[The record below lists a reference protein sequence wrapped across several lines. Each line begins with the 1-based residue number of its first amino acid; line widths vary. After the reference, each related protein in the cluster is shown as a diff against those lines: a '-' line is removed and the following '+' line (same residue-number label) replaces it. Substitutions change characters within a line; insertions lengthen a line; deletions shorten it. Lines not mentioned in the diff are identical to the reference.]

1 MGCMSVLAL
10 HRAFEKMFERIS
22 TGITVWMQTFSREQQ
37 HLDIRLATYAY
48 PCRRVFYKLADAD
61 KGMCKNELFKTGEG
75 EEQHEIEEEHPC
87 EKEKELNFGVGEEG
101 IGEELW
107 ESEGGEASE
116 EGHEE
121 EAAGQESEDEHE
133 EKDSGDEDVEAK
145 GNKEEW
151 AAWKRAYLFQEE
163 SKEGSSTGT
172 SA

>member
-22 TGITVWMQTFSREQQ
+22 TGITVWMQTFSRDQR

-61 KGMCKNELFKTGEG
+61 KGMCKNELFQTGEG

-87 EKEKELNFGVGEEG
+87 EKEKELNFGEDEEG

-107 ESEGGEASE
+107 ESEGDEESE
-116 EGHEE
+116 E
-121 EAAGQESEDEHE
+121 DHE

-145 GNKEEW
+145 WNKEEW
-151 AAWKRAYLFQEE
+151 AAWKR
-163 SKEGSSTGT
+163 
-172 SA
+172 